1 MRLPNPPLEPKV
13 IPLYTDDGDDDEVE
27 YSEGDVFYGN
37 ESEYF

>member
-1 MRLPNPPLEPKV
+1 MKLPNPPEPKV
-13 IPLYTDDGDDDEVE
+13 IPFHAEDGDDDEVE